1 MIRIQLVHE
10 GRVVKQIS
18 SRLHEGIILEQ
29 VKLYKDPVDAI
40 IIVEGQLSEDAK
52 SILQHVAKKIVPA
65 AMAAGIAMSGA
76 GHAQAQ
82 GGANPHY
89 PGLNHSVGQH
99 MADIFNPNYK
109 ELVARRKYEKETQRR
124 EWVAQQEEIRRARV
138 ANARASGRQQTGQ
151 SVSNNSVKVY
161 DQANLTGD
169 RKAYILYDM
178 ENRIKKIPVAGTD
191 FVPGD
196 SQRLPHYITSS
207 GNIYYVRHPAQSVAS
222 ENIIEDGAETKA
234 ESDKGYSDAS
244 NGINK
249 NPYNPGSPSA
259 KAYDDGQQAYK
270 RHFGE
275 GVDEAIGTIGTVG
288 TIPASG
294 ASGNTAMTKKTQFD
308 KPGSTTNATFNA
320 KGQLEIDPDDL
331 DDEAIDALKKGG
343 IDVTANKGGVTEA
356 LGQDPE
362 LKAILDQ
369 YPEAV
374 TGFKNGED
382 ISDYPDFYEA
392 LFTHY
397 SENGEMPYGTQ
408 KARDGDPIDWLSD
421 RLNDIIGDSAPMGE
435 SEEEDNE
442 ASPADQAGADKNIIM
457 QIRKA
462 ADYEKPTA
470 LTLTD
475 GNSMKIDAAIAN
487 GILSKFNNL
496 RPSSKELLQQT
507 LNTKEGFVEI
517 LNYLGQREVTES
529 ANDVDLISKHMAPVV
544 EAQDRASRLIKSVFG
559 K

>member
-18 SRLHEGIILEQ
+18 SRLHEGIVLEQ

-40 IIVEGQLSEDAK
+40 IIVEGQLSEDAR

-65 AMAAGIAMSGA
+65 AMAAGIAMGGA
-76 GHAQAQ
+76 GAAQAQ

-89 PGLNHSVGQH
+89 PGANYSVGQH

-109 ELVARRKYEKETQRR
+109 ELVARRNYERNTQHK
-124 EWVAQQEEIRRARV
+124 EWVAQQQEIRKARI
-138 ANARASGRQQTGQ
+138 AAARADGRQQTGQ
-151 SVSNNSVKVY
+151 SASTNSVKVY
-161 DQANLTGD
+161 DQANISSD

-178 ENRIKKIPVAGTD
+178 ENRIRKIPVNGTD

-207 GNIYYVRHPAQSVAS
+207 GNIYYVRHPAQGGVS

-234 ESDKGYSDAS
+234 DHDKGYSDAS

-249 NPYNPGSPSA
+249 NPFNPGSPSA
-259 KAYDDGQQAYK
+259 KAYDDGQSAYN
-270 RHFGE
+270 RHFSE
-275 GVDEAIGTIGTVG
+275 GVGTIGTVG

-294 ASGNTAMTKKTQFD
+294 SNGNAGSNSSMSQKTQF
-308 KPGSTTNATFNA
+308 KKSGTTTNATFNA
-320 KGQLEIDPDDL
+320 NGQLEIDPDDL

-343 IDVTANKGGVTEA
+343 IDVKAGVTEA
-356 LGQDPE
+356 LGPDPE

-369 YPEAV
+369 FPDAV
-374 TGFKNGED
+374 EGFKNGED

-408 KARDGDPIDWLSD
+408 KARDGDPINWLAD
-421 RLNDIIGDSAPMGE
+421 RLDDVIGDSAPMGE
-435 SEEEDNE
+435 SEEDDE
-442 ASPADQAGADKNIIM
+442 ASLADQAGADKNIIM

-470 LTLTD
+470 LALTD

-487 GILSKFNNL
+487 GILSKFDKL

-529 ANDVDLISKHMAPVV
+529 ANDIDLISMHMTPVV